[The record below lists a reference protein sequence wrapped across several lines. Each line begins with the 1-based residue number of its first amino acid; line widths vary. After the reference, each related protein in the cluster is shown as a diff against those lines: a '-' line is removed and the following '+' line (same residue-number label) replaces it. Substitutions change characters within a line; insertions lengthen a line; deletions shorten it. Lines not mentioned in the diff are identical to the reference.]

1 MDEYSKKLRFAHVFV
16 QFGAERS
23 ISDFPEVKG
32 QYLSCL
38 KRLISY
44 SSTVGTQRLKGET
57 LQELE
62 DEIKHLEVEISPY
75 RKQKN

>member
-16 QFGAERS
+16 QFGAEML

-75 RKQKN
+75 RKHKN